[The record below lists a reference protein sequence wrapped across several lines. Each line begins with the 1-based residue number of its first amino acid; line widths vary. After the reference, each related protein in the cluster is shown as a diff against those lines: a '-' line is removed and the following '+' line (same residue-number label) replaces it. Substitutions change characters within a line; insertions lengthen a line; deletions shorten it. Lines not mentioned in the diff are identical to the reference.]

1 MKQTITFS
9 QFHDAFRDMG
19 RLDNFSYDG
28 LKVLYDWFEDLDD
41 DCGTETE
48 LDVIAICCEFSEADD
63 DEIIAN
69 YGLEDEFRMERRKD
83 SPLLSDWRVYG
94 DREHEKILDYLN
106 YRTMVCGETS
116 DTIIYADF

>member
-1 MKQTITFS
+1 V
-9 QFHDAFRDMG
+9 DAFSNYG
-19 RLDNFSYDG
+19 RMDNFSLDG
-28 LKVLYDWFEDLDD
+28 LRVLYDWFESMDD

-83 SPLLSDWRVYG
+83 SPLLSDWRIYG
-94 DREHEKILDYLN
+94 DREHEKLLDYLN
-106 YRTMVCGETS
+106 DRTMVCGETS
-116 DTIIYADF
+116 DTIVYADF